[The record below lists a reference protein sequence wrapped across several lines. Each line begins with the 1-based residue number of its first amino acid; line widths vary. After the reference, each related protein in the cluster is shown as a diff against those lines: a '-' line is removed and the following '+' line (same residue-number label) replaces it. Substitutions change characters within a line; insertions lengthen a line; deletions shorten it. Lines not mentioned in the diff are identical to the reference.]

1 LIPPAFLR
9 PNIEN
14 EQLRDALYKT
24 IRKQLVP
31 QSTVGNHYATARVP
45 DSAYVHIVLPLNLKK
60 PAVPHGDFFEKFL
73 FYRGIGDFQVPLELE
88 ALGGD
93 RFTLRNDSTH
103 EFRSLLL
110 VSNDEADLR
119 FTARSSISPGEEWSI
134 DLPGEA
140 REFGDLAKAVKEE
153 LVSAGLYEAEASA
166 MVATWNR
173 SWFHEPGTRLFYV
186 LPQSL
191 TDELLPLTI
200 QPAPQESVRVMVGRY
215 EILTPEDEA
224 TFIAVICEGMKAE
237 EPSDKIPAVLNRRG
251 RFAEPALQQLAAAT
265 KDEKLREEI
274 LRLYRLA
281 RNRR

>member
-1 LIPPAFLR
+1 L
-9 PNIEN
+9 
-14 EQLRDALYKT
+14 
-24 IRKQLVP
+24 
-31 QSTVGNHYATARVP
+31 
-45 DSAYVHIVLPLNLKK
+45 
-60 PAVPHGDFFEKFL
+60 
-73 FYRGIGDFQVPLELE
+73 GIL
-88 ALGGD
+88 A
-93 RFTLRNDSTH
+93 S
-103 EFRSLLL
+103 RSLLL
-110 VSNDEADLR
+110 VSNDEAGLR

-224 TFIAVICEGMKAE
+224 TFIAVIREGMKAE
-237 EPSDKIPAVLNRRG
+237 EPSDEIPAVLNR
-251 RFAEPALQQLAAAT
+251 
-265 KDEKLREEI
+265 
-274 LRLYRLA
+274 
-281 RNRR
+281 